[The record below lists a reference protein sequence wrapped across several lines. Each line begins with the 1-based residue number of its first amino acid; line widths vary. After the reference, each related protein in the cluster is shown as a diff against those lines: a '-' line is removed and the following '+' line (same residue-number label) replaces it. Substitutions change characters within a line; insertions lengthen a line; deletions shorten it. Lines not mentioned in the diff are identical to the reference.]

1 VGDSPDAARSV
12 PPPLMPE
19 SRPTIEIV
27 LGDDVLRL
35 EGTVVETLHRAAAGY
50 RFHVSHVAV
59 EAKEKRGALHLRVG
73 FDVSGSVVG
82 GTRLA
87 IPPERQD
94 EVLALFAEAR
104 RRRDELAAGGG

>member
-1 VGDSPDAARSV
+1 
-12 PPPLMPE
+12 MPE
-19 SRPTIEIV
+19 PRPTIEIV

-35 EGTVVETLHRAAAGY
+35 DDTVVETLHRAATGY

-59 EAKEKRGALHLRVG
+59 EAKEKRGTLHLRVG

-87 IPPERQD
+87 VPPERQD

-104 RRRDELAAGGG
+104 RRRDELATGGG